1 MAGDVFVTVAPGWQE
16 LDDDNDTELPVTA
29 VRSVLPT
36 APAFILVPGG
46 APRVIATPVDARALA
61 PSVAGILR
69 IRAPNAAATPRLN
82 L

>member
-1 MAGDVFVTVAPGWQE
+1 MAGDVFVTIAPGWQE
-16 LDDDNDTELPVTA
+16 LDDDNDTERPVTT

-36 APAFILVPGG
+36 APAFILAPGV
-46 APRVIATPVDARALA
+46 APREIDTPVDARALA

-69 IRAPNAAATPRLN
+69 IRAPNAAATPRLK